1 MGTKWCSKQTF
12 LQTYQHD
19 VINTSSTKKKWVIQK
34 KVMKFKSKTTNF
46 FLKHMHQIYLN
57 LLLHM
62 VVYFSLLPL
71 ISHLDVNKLSNIIEH
86 ILGFIRA
93 VSWSAQNAELHWM
106 HVHITLTVEHFSF
119 HAFCKKRGLQLNLI
133 SCSSHLNVTKMI
145 KIWEWVSILSP
156 LFWRQ
161 QIV

>member
-1 MGTKWCSKQTF
+1 
-12 LQTYQHD
+12 
-19 VINTSSTKKKWVIQK
+19 
-34 KVMKFKSKTTNF
+34 MKFKSKTTNF

-93 VSWSAQNAELHWM
+93 VSWSAQNAELHWS
-106 HVHITLTVEHFSF
+106 HLHIALIVEHISF
-119 HAFCKKRGLQLNLI
+119 HAVYKRNGLQRDLKSFS
-133 SCSSHLNVTKMI
+133 SCLTLQK
-145 KIWEWVSILSP
+145 
-156 LFWRQ
+156 R
-161 QIV
+161 